1 MRKRIVREQTP
12 VNVEEFTKE
21 IERRIQVKKDLVY
34 ITSRLEKVSFSEAKR
49 LISRGN
55 TWGCIK
61 KEVKILEGIEI

>member
-34 ITSRLEKVSFSEAKR
+34 LTSRLEKVSFSEAKKS
-49 LISRGN
+49 IKWES
-55 TWGCIK
+55 IK
-61 KEVKILEGIEI
+61 KEVKRLETTI